1 MVGFVLPYT
10 LVLDH
15 RVKTRVTEI
24 DFTQPT
30 RVYARPQLLAA
41 GMPMD
46 KATLALELKMAGYT
60 EAAHVAEIPGTWS
73 EDGGAF
79 VIASRGYMDP
89 VGGELPRRV
98 RVTLASGRIQSVLD
112 LTSHKPLRTTHLDP
126 ARIATMYGAAQEERI
141 I

>member
-41 GMPMD
+41 GVPMD
-46 KATLALELKMAGYT
+46 KATLALELKLAGYT
-60 EAAHVAEIPGTWS
+60 EAAKVAEVPGTC
-73 EDGGAF
+73 AACA
-79 VIASRGYMDP
+79 AS
-89 VGGELPRRV
+89 V
-98 RVTLASGRIQSVLD
+98 
-112 LTSHKPLRTTHLDP
+112 
-126 ARIATMYGAAQEERI
+126 
-141 I
+141 